1 MAAVTGDSGAAAGVR
16 RGCAAAALLG
26 ASPVPKGYGSEALP
40 DGLSAGTRWPRGAA
54 LLRGVLWP
62 PGRASSKV
70 ANASLAGA
78 EGGEPSPTAVER
90 APVGVLRGSVAWS
103 VAGGD
108 GPHFFVALSD
118 MPQLGVS
125 MTVWGEVVAEDMA
138 RLDALADDVQAGART
153 LPMGLAVRNLE

>member
-1 MAAVTGDSGAAAGVR
+1 M
-16 RGCAAAALLG
+16 
-26 ASPVPKGYGSEALP
+26 
-40 DGLSAGTRWPRGAA
+40 
-54 LLRGVLWP
+54 
-62 PGRASSKV
+62 
-70 ANASLAGA
+70 
-78 EGGEPSPTAVER
+78 
-90 APVGVLRGSVAWS
+90 GVLRGSVAWS

-138 RLDALADDVQAGART
+138 RLDALADEVQAGTRT